1 MASSVDIANLALS
14 HFGQAANLSS
24 IVAPF
29 SSAEAEHAGRFY
41 PIALAECL
49 ESHPWTWA
57 TKRAALAELVND
69 RDDWAYR
76 YAIPA
81 DCLKPRRLLP
91 DGYAD
96 TENDGS
102 PYEWEGASIYCDEAL
117 ATLVY
122 TFSVTDTTKFSP
134 MFVKALGFRL
144 SSYMAGPI
152 LKDPTGRAQAA
163 LYARSERELGAAA
176 VSNANATRKRATH
189 TSTAKVAR

>member
-24 IVAPF
+24 IAAPY

-41 PIALAECL
+41 PVALAELL
-49 ESHPWTWA
+49 EAHPWTWA

-76 YAIPA
+76 YALPA
-81 DCLKPRRLLP
+81 DCLKPRRVLP

-102 PYEWEGASIYCDEAL
+102 PYEWEGASLYCDEAL

-134 MFVKALGFRL
+134 MFVKALSFRL
-144 SSYMAGPI
+144 ASYMSGPV
-152 LKDPTGRAQAA
+152 LKDPSGRAQAA
-163 LYARSERELGAAA
+163 LYARSEKELGLAAA
-176 VSNANATRKRATH
+176 SNANATRKRASH
-189 TSTAKVAR
+189 TNTAKAAR

>member
-24 IVAPF
+24 IAAPY
-29 SSAEAEHAGRFY
+29 SSAESEHAGRFY

-49 ESHPWTWA
+49 EAHPWTWA

-76 YAIPA
+76 YALPA
-81 DCLKPRRLLP
+81 DFLKPRRVLP

-102 PYEWEGASIYCDEAL
+102 PYEWEGSSLYCDEAL

-134 MFVKALGFRL
+134 MFVKALSFRL
-144 SSYMAGPI
+144 ASYMSGPV
-152 LKDPTGRAQAA
+152 LKDPSGRAQAA
-163 LYARSERELGAAA
+163 LYARSEKELGLAAA
-176 VSNANATRKRATH
+176 SNANATSKRASH
-189 TSTAKVAR
+189 TSTAKASR

>member
-24 IVAPF
+24 IAAPY

-41 PIALAECL
+41 PVALAELL
-49 ESHPWTWA
+49 EAHPWTWA

-76 YAIPA
+76 YALPA
-81 DCLKPRRLLP
+81 DCLKPRRVLP

-102 PYEWEGASIYCDEAL
+102 PYEWEGASLYCDEAL

-134 MFVKALGFRL
+134 MFVKALSFRL
-144 SSYMAGPI
+144 ASYMSGPV
-152 LKDPTGRAQAA
+152 LKDPSGRAQAA
-163 LYARSERELGAAA
+163 LYARSEKELGLAAA
-176 VSNANATRKRATH
+176 SNANATSKRASH
-189 TSTAKVAR
+189 TSTAKASR

>member
-24 IVAPF
+24 IAAPY
-29 SSAEAEHAGRFY
+29 SSAESEHAGRFY

-49 ESHPWTWA
+49 EAHSWTWA
-57 TKRAALAELVND
+57 AKRAALAELVND
-69 RDDWAYR
+69 REDWAYR
-76 YAIPA
+76 YALPA

-91 DGYAD
+91 DGYVD

-102 PYEWEGASIYCDEAL
+102 PYEWEGSSIYCDEAL

-134 MFVKALGFRL
+134 MFTKALSFRL
-144 SSYMAGPI
+144 ASYMSGPV
-152 LKDPTGRAQAA
+152 LKDPSGRAQAA
-163 LYARSERELGAAA
+163 LYARSEKELGLAAA
-176 VSNANATRKRATH
+176 SNANASRMRATH
-189 TSTAKVAR
+189 TSTAKAAR